1 MAATDSAFDHLGEK
15 VHKMA
20 TDMADTS
27 KSAEGL
33 HTSFV
38 KLIGAFAGARA
49 IEHVFQ
55 EIVHH
60 SAMFQ
65 VLSKATARENLNAYA
80 LSLKEHVLVNDK
92 RVLAQKMRDA
102 EGGMVAIYGLKLQAV
117 TQELDLHEKQ
127 VKLADQLRNFGYA
140 RLVVIGAT
148 VGATTALYRN
158 TMDFNRALL
167 KSNTDIDHR
176 NMLMQQ
182 SLLVQRQTGLSFEHV
197 THAAAALANYGLDA
211 QASFSDNLKLVTQ
224 MESGLGVSVD
234 ESARLATVV
243 ENQLHGSFQA
253 VADVVADIVN
263 NTALAG
269 NEAVQLANM
278 IGTAMSRLAPGMGA
292 AGLPEVLKLVG
303 RYEGALKGVGGQF
316 GDVGRFLTNLTSM
329 HGIVGA
335 GALHLTPE
343 FISTRA
349 GVQSAMESFARFG
362 NMFVGQTQGWARQ
375 AKIEQ
380 LGEMFNLSA
389 DQTVRMLTVASQAN
403 GVQGAAITLQQRWK
417 DQMDD
422 AYTGITRLGNSL
434 VALTQQAVGPLV
446 PVIGW
451 IANKVADL
459 VEGLASHETAVGVT
473 MGVLAVGLAA
483 AIPSMYQLAMTLRAV
498 AIGGL
503 AASAR
508 LSGMGALSGS
518 VGLFSSLTAGL
529 SGEMLAA
536 WLVPIGIALGS
547 LAYILHSIYVEQKLT
562 REATE
567 ASAAAQSVIA
577 SLQDTVIRK
586 AEREFYVAAKYHPEQ
601 ADVALRHLLEQ
612 ASVAA
617 DKAGYTS
624 DGDPASRKAYMV
636 SWIANEKAMAERVM
650 ARVIDD
656 TGMFTPYSSRT
667 TLQQQQLTALQ
678 DLSSKM
684 DTLADKVETGFDRA
698 AKLKADLH
706 SVDAIDDAKAR
717 AATAVVD
724 QRRADGQ
731 WSIGMGDAY

>member
-60 SAMFQ
+60 SALFQ
-65 VLSKATARENLNAYA
+65 VLSKATARENLNSYA
-80 LSLKEHVLVNDK
+80 LSVKG
-92 RVLAQKMRDA
+92 LALESSKLDLEERIRDA
-102 EGGMVAIYGLKLQAV
+102 AGGTAAIYGLQLRAV
-117 TQELDLHEKQ
+117 TQDLELHEKQ

-148 VGATTALYRN
+148 VGATTALYRS
-158 TMDFNRALL
+158 TMDFNRALI

-176 NMLMQQ
+176 NTLMQQ

-234 ESARLATVV
+234 ESARLATIV
-243 ENQLHGSFQA
+243 ERQLHGSFKA

-269 NEAVQLANM
+269 NEAMQLATT
-278 IGTAMSRLAPGMGA
+278 IGTAMSRLGPGVGA
-292 AGLPEVLKLVG
+292 AGLPDVLRLVG
-303 RYEGALKGVGGQF
+303 RYEGALKEVGGQA
-316 GDVGRFLTNLTSM
+316 GGVQQLLAHLTSTQ
-329 HGIVGA
+329 GVVGA
-335 GALHLTPE
+335 GVLNIGPE
-343 FISTRA
+343 FLATSN
-349 GVQSAMESFARFG
+349 GVQTVMDRFLRYG
-362 NMFVGQTQGWARQ
+362 DQLVGQTRGWDRQ
-375 AKIEQ
+375 WRLQAM
-380 LGEMFNLSA
+380 GDMFGISA
-389 DQTVRMLTVASQAN
+389 DQAN
-403 GVQGAAITLQQRWK
+403 HLMMAIKHTSLAQGAAITVQQRWK
-417 DQMDD
+417 AQMDD

-434 VALTQQAVGPLV
+434 VALMQQAVGPLV
-446 PVIGW
+446 PLIGS

-473 MGVLAVGLAA
+473 MAALAVGLAA
-483 AIPSMYQLAMTLRAV
+483 SIPSMLKLAWTLRAV
-498 AIGGL
+498 ALGGL

-508 LSGMGALSGS
+508 LSGMSGAGSAGMLSGAFS
-518 VGLFSSLTAGL
+518 NFTVGGTVAASAAIGVALAG
-529 SGEMLAA
+529 
-536 WLVPIGIALGS
+536 I
-547 LAYILHSIYVEQKLT
+547 AYILYKIYDTEKYI

-567 ASAAAQSVIA
+567 SAAAQQTVIA

-617 DKAGYTS
+617 DNAGYKS
-624 DGDPASRKAYMV
+624 DGDPAARKAYMS

-667 TLQQQQLTALQ
+667 TLQQQQLKALQ
-678 DLSSKM
+678 DLSSKLSTIATTVE
-684 DTLADKVETGFDRA
+684 DGLGRATKQAADIQAANDIDNAKDRTASGRANTLKGFEDNISEFLFQ
-698 AKLKADLH
+698 K
-706 SVDAIDDAKAR
+706 
-717 AATAVVD
+717 
-724 QRRADGQ
+724 
-731 WSIGMGDAY
+731 